1 MLSCFYEKDP
11 EELVQSRD
19 SLPGVGAVE
28 HPCSRHTGVYI
39 AVLQNDPVGLPVCP
53 VPDTHPAERLC
64 GKPCVLVSCLR
75 QITTTRGFK
84 QQTGSLSQVAEVQTQ
99 DAGGSVPWEAL
110 GESRPPV
117 SWMSRGAA
125 SAPRVQGLPSSLR
138 PCFPG
143 VLPLRV
149 SAGSGSCRPPTRT
162 SAVGLRAL

>member
-1 MLSCFYEKDP
+1 MQRGLLSASS
-11 EELVQSRD
+11 SRRGYPRA
-19 SLPGVGAVE
+19 SLTHRTGAPTAEPGGGGA
-28 HPCSRHTGVYI
+28 GG
-39 AVLQNDPVGLPVCP
+39 AP